1 MKFFCRRKKKLLYF
15 TLHVYNNLTNLIE
28 NKYTFSTQHSV
39 LKVYCCWVKK
49 VYFKYTLSIVIVYLK
64 YIITSSQIILFCT
77 KSIQKGA

>member
-49 VYFKYTLSIVIVYLK
+49 VYSKL
-64 YIITSSQIILFCT
+64 
-77 KSIQKGA
+77 

>member
-49 VYFKYTLSIVIVYLK
+49 VYSKYTLSIVCYSILK
-64 YIITSSQIILFCT
+64 VHYNIFTDNTFLY
-77 KSIQKGA
+77 